1 MKVKKILLWVGLIV
15 IGAVA
20 GFSVNNATVAR
31 FNIINSTCSVL
42 NVAVDNHML
51 APEQVR
57 TLGQLTARKLQNS
70 LVISAFRLDQQQI
83 NAASAGSNCSQF
95 MAGISEKSG

>member
-1 MKVKKILLWVGLIV
+1 MKVKKILLWIGLMV
-15 IGAVA
+15 IGGVA

-42 NVAVDNHML
+42 NVAVDNHLL
-51 APEQVR
+51 APDQVR
-57 TLGQLTARKLQNS
+57 TLGQLTAQKLQNS

>member
-1 MKVKKILLWVGLIV
+1 M
-15 IGAVA
+15 
-20 GFSVNNATVAR
+20 ST
-31 FNIINSTCSVL
+31 STCSVL
-42 NVAVDNHML
+42 NVAVDNYL
-51 APEQVR
+51 LTPDRVR
-57 TLGQLTARKLQNS
+57 TLGQLTAQKLQNS